1 MIFPPLPPE
10 TLLATAAIV
19 AFAYA
24 VFGLTGFGAGIVA
37 LPLLAQLV
45 PIRYAVP
52 MILLL
57 DLLAGG
63 LLGFRQRR
71 HVERAEMTRLM
82 PFAAVG
88 MLLGATLLVNA
99 PQRTLLGVLGVFT
112 LAVTA
117 WTLLNRLPATPISR
131 HWAVPAGAVG
141 GVFTALFGTGGPL
154 YTAYLAR
161 RILDDK
167 HRLRATVSTLIF
179 FTAIGR
185 LALFLAMG
193 LYAQAGLLVT
203 AALMVPCALTGLALG
218 NRLHA
223 RLPTARVMQAVWALL
238 AVSGTGLIV
247 RALIGA

>member
-10 TLLATAAIV
+10 TLLAAAAIV
-19 AFAYA
+19 VFAYA

-45 PIRYAVP
+45 PIRFAVP

-71 HVERAEMTRLM
+71 HIERSEMTRLM

-88 MLLGATLLVNA
+88 MLLGVTMLVNA
-99 PQRTLLGVLGVFT
+99 PQRVLLGVLGVFT

-117 WTLLNRLPATPISR
+117 WTLLNRVPATPISR
-131 HWAVPAGAVG
+131 HWALPAGTVG

-161 RILDDK
+161 RIHDK
-167 HRLRATVSTLIF
+167 HRLRATIGTLIF
-179 FTAIGR
+179 FTAIAR

-193 LYAQAGLLVT
+193 LYAQAGLLLT
-203 AALMVPCALTGLALG
+203 AALMVPCALIGLALG
-218 NRLHA
+218 NRLHV
-223 RLPTARVMQAVWALL
+223 RLPTARLMQVVWGLL
-238 AVSGTGLIV
+238 ALSGIGLLV
-247 RALIGA
+247 RALIGG